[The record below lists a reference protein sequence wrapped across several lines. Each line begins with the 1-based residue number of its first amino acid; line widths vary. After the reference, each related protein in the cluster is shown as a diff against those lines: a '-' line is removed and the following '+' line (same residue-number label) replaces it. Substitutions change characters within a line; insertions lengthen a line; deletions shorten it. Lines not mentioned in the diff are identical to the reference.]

1 MSLRSVGSFRSTF
14 REGKDVMSVSLE
26 KINPV
31 VRAVRIHTLARPY
44 AWIDVRQH
52 MNTRVTVGYRSNE
65 TGRTRYMESCFLDWE
80 RVLRREM
87 DMEYRAGNLSRVE
100 TLCGE

>member
-1 MSLRSVGSFRSTF
+1 
-14 REGKDVMSVSLE
+14 MSVSLD

-31 VRAVRIHTLARPY
+31 VHAVRLYTAAEGY

-52 MNTRVTVGYRSNE
+52 RSTVVTVGYRSNRD
-65 TGRTRYMESCFLDWE
+65 GRTRYMQSCDLDWE

-87 DMEYRAGNLSRVE
+87 TLEDRAGNLYKVS
-100 TLCGE
+100 TLV